1 MEKRII
7 KNANCVLEIE
17 GEEKINLKIKDKE
30 ILNYDFYLKTASFI
44 SKEEAK
50 KLLEFNKNLSSNFQ
64 KIKIY
69 PENDFIVIKFLNYEI
84 FFSEVVIIE
93 RFKLPDTS
101 ENELPDI
108 NVNETFHITFNKN
121 IKRIKEKNL
130 PKLNEKFQANDFT
143 IGFGKYWVETALNDE
158 NPAFRYEIGCEEKF
172 TFYLNEMS
180 YKSLASPKF
189 QNFVRMLEIAYKYIT
204 LEAFFKEYFSI
215 K

>member
-7 KNANCVLEIE
+7 KNQNCVLEIE

-50 KLLEFNKNLSSNFQ
+50 KLLEFNKNLSSNFP
-64 KIKIY
+64 IKIY

-93 RFKLPDTS
+93 RFK
-101 ENELPDI
+101 LPDI

-143 IGFGKYWVETALNDE
+143 IGFGKYWVETCLNDE

>member
-7 KNANCVLEIE
+7 KNQNCVLEIE

-50 KLLEFNKNLSSNFQ
+50 EILEFNKNLSSNFQ

-143 IGFGKYWVETALNDE
+143 IGFGKYWVETCLDDE
-158 NPAFRYEIGCEEKF
+158 NPAFRYEIGCKEKF

-180 YKSLASPKF
+180 YKSLAS
-189 QNFVRMLEIAYKYIT
+189 QNFKIL
-204 LEAFFKEYFSI
+204 
-215 K
+215 